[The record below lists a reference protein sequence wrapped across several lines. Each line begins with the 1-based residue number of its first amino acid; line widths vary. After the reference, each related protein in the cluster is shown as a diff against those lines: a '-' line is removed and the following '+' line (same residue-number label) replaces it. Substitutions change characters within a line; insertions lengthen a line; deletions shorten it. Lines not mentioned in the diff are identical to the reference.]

1 MLNLLI
7 TGSNSFLGKRF
18 IQKIDRNVYSV
29 YGIDINAQNEKKNN
43 YKFKKIDLNKKTFK
57 IFHGNFDII
66 VHLAAISND
75 NDCKSNISN
84 CYKTNIKGTINLLNN
99 INLDRLNKFIFA
111 SSEWIYTSGN
121 KASNSN
127 MKIDINN
134 FISHYAST
142 KYLNEKLLKIYSTKY
157 NFININLRFGIL
169 YGERIDNF
177 SAFES
182 LVFQTLKK
190 KNKDSIK
197 IGSSKTGRS
206 YLYLNDAVN
215 ALLKS
220 LYVKQTFTFD
230 IQGPKFISLKNII
243 LIASKYLNKKI
254 NVIEINKKGTNI
266 KKINSEMSKKNL
278 DWSPEINP
286 NKGIEKILKYFK
298 REFFNEI

>member
-111 SSEWIYTSGN
+111 VPP
-121 KASNSN
+121 
-127 MKIDINN
+127 
-134 FISHYAST
+134 
-142 KYLNEKLLKIYSTKY
+142 
-157 NFININLRFGIL
+157 
-169 YGERIDNF
+169 
-177 SAFES
+177 ES
-182 LVFQTLKK
+182 LSMLIVLPFKFK
-190 KNKDSIK
+190 
-197 IGSSKTGRS
+197 
-206 YLYLNDAVN
+206 V
-215 ALLKS
+215 ALP
-220 LYVKQTFTFD
+220 D
-230 IQGPKFISLKNII
+230 
-243 LIASKYLNKKI
+243 
-254 NVIEINKKGTNI
+254 
-266 KKINSEMSKKNL
+266 NSVV
-278 DWSPEINP
+278 P
-286 NKGIEKILKYFK
+286 F
-298 REFFNEI
+298 